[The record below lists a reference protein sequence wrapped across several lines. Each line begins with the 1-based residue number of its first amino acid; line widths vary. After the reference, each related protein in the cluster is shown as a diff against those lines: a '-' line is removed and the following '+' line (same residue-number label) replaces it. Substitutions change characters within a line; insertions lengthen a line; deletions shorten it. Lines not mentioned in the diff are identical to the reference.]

1 MKKTSYI
8 IAIAGGSGSGKTTFA
23 KKIRNDLGIQNCAIL
38 LQDSYY
44 FDQSSKF
51 DGDGG
56 AVNFDHPDS
65 IDFELMIED
74 LEKLKNGETINVPI
88 YDFATHRRLTRVEIL
103 HSHPIIIVDGILIL
117 TNEKLRKVFNESL
130 FIDVPEELRFSR
142 RLKRDIEERGRTEEG
157 VRVQFAKQ
165 VKPMHDQFVEPSKKF
180 ATTII
185 NTNNY
190 SDELRSTQCRLMEK
204 LTLKTVF

>member
-23 KKIRNDLGIQNCAIL
+23 KKIRNELGIQNCAIL

-65 IDFELMIED
+65 IDFELMIQD

-88 YDFATHRRLTRVEIL
+88 YDFATHRRLTRFEIL
-103 HSHPIIIVDGILIL
+103 HSHPIILVDGILIL
-117 TNEKLRKVFNESL
+117 TNEKLRKVFNESS

-180 ATTII
+180 ATKII